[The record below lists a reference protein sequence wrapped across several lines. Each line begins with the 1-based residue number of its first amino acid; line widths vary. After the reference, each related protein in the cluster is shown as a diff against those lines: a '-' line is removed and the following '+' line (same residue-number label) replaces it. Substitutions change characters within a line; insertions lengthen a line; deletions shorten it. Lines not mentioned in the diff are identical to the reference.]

1 MSDEAKKVNEASIT
15 LFGIEMARHQQA
27 VQDIA
32 NMALRVDGMDPKE
45 FTLNLDT
52 MTYAAKARPA

>member
-32 NMALRVDGMDPKE
+32 NMAFRVDGLDPRDH
-45 FTLNLDT
+45 TLNLDT
-52 MTYAAKARPA
+52 MTYTPKAQP